1 MIKMCVFD
9 VDGTLF
15 DYYNNCVHA
24 STIKALRK
32 LQKKGILIAVATG
45 RAHYGLG
52 KALNDLHFDY
62 ICAVNG
68 AVIADANQQV
78 LIRHD
83 FTREDVD
90 QINEFA
96 HQYDAGL
103 AWKFIDHV
111 YIYQHKEKIDWYEG
125 QIHSDIGLDPFID
138 CPKQDR
144 HLKDDLPQSAS
155 INASS
160 EKIEAVFENSKRLS
174 FLRCSDTGYDV
185 VLKGMNKGVGLSEL
199 MQLKGLDKDE
209 VMVFGDNYNDI
220 SMFDIA
226 GYRIAMGNAIEE
238 IKEKATYVTA
248 DCAHDGIYQ
257 ACLHYH
263 LI

>member
-24 STIKALRK
+24 STIEALKR
-32 LQKKGILIAVATG
+32 LQENGILIAVATG
-45 RAHYGLG
+45 RVHYGLG

-68 AVIADANQQV
+68 AVIADSDQQV

-103 AWKFIDHV
+103 ACKFIYLF
-111 YIYQHKEKIDWYEG
+111 YIYQHKQKIDWYEG
-125 QIHSDIGLDPFID
+125 QVHSDIGLTPFLD

-144 HLKDDLPQSAS
+144 HLKGDLPQSAS
-155 INASS
+155 INAPPS
-160 EKIEAVFENSKRLS
+160 KIEEVFGQSKRLS
-174 FLRCSDTGYDV
+174 FLRCSETGYDV
-185 VLKGMNKGVGLSEL
+185 VLKGMNKGVGISEL
-199 MQLKGLDKDE
+199 MRLKGFEKE
-209 VMVFGDNYNDI
+209 EIMVVGDNYNDL
-220 SMFDIA
+220 SMFEFA
-226 GYRIAMGNAIEE
+226 AYRIAMGNAIDE
-238 IKEKATYVTA
+238 IKEKATYITA

-257 ACLHYH
+257 ACLHYD